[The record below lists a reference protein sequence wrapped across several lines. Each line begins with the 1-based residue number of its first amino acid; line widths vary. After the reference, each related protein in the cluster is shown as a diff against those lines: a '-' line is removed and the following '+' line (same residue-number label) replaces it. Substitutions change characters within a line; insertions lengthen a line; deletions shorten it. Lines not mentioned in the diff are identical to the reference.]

1 MRKEGMEDGG
11 EVRGLDLLSR
21 PVKAVERESVKT
33 LLPLKE
39 SIRKKVFLSSAI
51 QFGLVLG
58 LVFSFVMALDL
69 LRMRRSF
76 QAAQTAIAKSI
87 ISKGKHQ
94 VLRTGMILAA
104 LPETGAPPLIRE
116 VIGATVASD
125 PDILY
130 GIFMD
135 PDRKPLAV
143 SRAGGNTA
151 EAAGGQAAEAPAQR
165 QSAAAVSDLLT
176 DEMSLWAATAEEIRF
191 RSAEADGKALI
202 EFAGPVIRQGVT
214 LGIVRFGVATGSM
227 DAALRESRESW
238 RKSKELAISLFV
250 LLGLSAFLMAVWSSS
265 VLAGRIT
272 RPIRSLTGSAI
283 RIAQGDYR
291 ARIRPEGEDEIAML
305 AEAFEAM
312 RDKVQG
318 YTGNLQML
326 VDEKV
331 RQVRDILDN
340 VRQGLFT
347 FNLDLNVNPD
357 CSLSACRI
365 LGMDELAGHTLAE
378 VLRLNP
384 EEEALFRDWVA
395 VVLMHYETHRWEKLA
410 NLAPV
415 QEIRLGAGAGGKQI
429 KAEYQKILDKQGR
442 LVKIMVLIQDVTE
455 ARYLATRMRE
465 EKIRLENKVRTIL
478 GITSN
483 PPEVV
488 SEFLKD
494 SAAKIE
500 AMQQRLPLLNHP
512 GGMGAAKNGNR
523 GSGAGDGADFHS
535 WIRIFYQDCHTIK
548 GNAGAFGFEVL
559 TELAHELETRLDN
572 VARMQTAWPD
582 AFPAMKGLIAEMQE
596 EFKRMRGVMAL
607 LNGNSEEVYV
617 RLPESKASRI
627 LGLAKKAGT
636 RGLNP
641 EAQALVECCKSIS
654 HRSFSSLTRK
664 YQAMVSRVAIK
675 TRKDIS
681 FSITP
686 PELELD
692 PDVLQRADEALI
704 HLVRNA
710 AVHGISASAGTESPE
725 MAEGRIELAYSRT
738 SEEHVFTVKD
748 DGGGINPD
756 AMAGRAVAA
765 GILDREAAEKLDANG
780 KLQLI
785 FYPGFSTSDKPD
797 SLSGRGMGLT
807 IARESVRIWGGTI
820 TVASRPGQG
829 SAFAVRLPL
838 Q

>member
-11 EVRGLDLLSR
+11 EVRGLNLLSR
-21 PVKAVERESVKT
+21 PVKAVERESVNT

-39 SIRKKVFLSSAI
+39 SIRRKVFLSSAI

-76 QAAQTAIAKSI
+76 QTAQAAIAKSI
-87 ISKGKHQ
+87 VSKGKHQ

-135 PDRKPLAV
+135 PDRKPLAI
-143 SRAGGNTA
+143 SRAGGH
-151 EAAGGQAAEAPAQR
+151 AAEAGAQR
-165 QSAAAVSDLLT
+165 QATAPDSAPLT
-176 DEMSLWAATAEEIRF
+176 DEMSLWAATVGESRF
-191 RSAEADGKALI
+191 RPAEADGKALI
-202 EFAGPVIRQGVT
+202 EFAGPVVRQGVT
-214 LGIVRFGVATGSM
+214 LGIVRFGIATGSM
-227 DAALRESRESW
+227 DAALRESREAW
-238 RKSKELAISLFV
+238 RKSKELTISLFL

-272 RPIRSLTGSAI
+272 KPIRALTGSAI

-305 AEAFEAM
+305 AEAFEIM

-365 LGMDELAGHTLAE
+365 LGMNELAGHTLAE
-378 VLRLNP
+378 VLRLGP

-429 KAEYQKILDKQGR
+429 KAEYQKILDPQGR

-500 AMQQRLPLLNHP
+500 AMQQRLPLLQHP
-512 GGMGAAKNGNR
+512 GGKGG
-523 GSGAGDGADFHS
+523 DFHS

-559 TELAHELETRLDN
+559 TELAHELETRLDGA
-572 VARMQTAWPD
+572 ARMQTAWTD
-582 AFPAMKGLIAEMQE
+582 AFPAMKGLIQEMQE
-596 EFKRMRGVMAL
+596 EFKRMSGVMAL

-636 RGLNP
+636 RGLDP

-654 HRSFSSLTRK
+654 YRSFSSLTRK

-675 TRKDIS
+675 TRKDIT
-681 FSITP
+681 FSISP

-692 PDVLQRADEALI
+692 PEVLQRADEALV

-710 AVHGISASAGTESPE
+710 AVHGISAAVGTESPE
-725 MAEGRIELAYSRT
+725 MAEGRIELAYAST

-765 GILDREAAEKLDANG
+765 GILDREAAEKMDAND

-807 IARESVRIWGGTI
+807 IARESVRVWGGTI

-829 SAFAVRLPL
+829 SAFTVRLPL